1 MRKVNLNTQP
11 QKFIET
17 PKPANQISDNQ
28 VTEVRKA
35 EEKILEEVEPVEP
48 KLGKVD
54 EKIENIGAKE
64 AVVANKVE
72 QNKST
77 FEEEE

>member
-1 MRKVNLNTQP
+1 M
-11 QKFIET
+11 
-17 PKPANQISDNQ
+17 
-28 VTEVRKA
+28 RKA

>member
-1 MRKVNLNTQP
+1 VP
-11 QKFIET
+11 
-17 PKPANQISDNQ
+17 
-28 VTEVRKA
+28 KA

-48 KLGKVD
+48 KLGKTD
-54 EKIENIGAKE
+54 EKIENIGEKE

-77 FEEEE
+77 FVEEE